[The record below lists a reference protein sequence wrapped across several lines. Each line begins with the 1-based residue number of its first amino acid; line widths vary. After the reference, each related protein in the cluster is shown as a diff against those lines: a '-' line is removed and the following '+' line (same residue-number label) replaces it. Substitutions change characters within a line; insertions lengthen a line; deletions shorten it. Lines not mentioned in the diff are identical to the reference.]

1 MAYTQEQIN
10 AALVAEL
17 NARPGT
23 KAYDLA
29 DYAMKTYGITPDQ
42 INAAYKALDV
52 TAVPETI
59 DYEPYY
65 GTSPLT
71 VKPANYVGFTGPSH
85 TVVNPAT
92 GKVTQLTFNAPGFD
106 PNDPY
111 TLERLGELV
120 WDGSDNNG
128 RRWYDNYAT
137 PAQKAAADSLW
148 EADWKRRNALDIARG
163 TPGAIPGGVMPKNRQ
178 EEIRINSALV
188 DKWERENKVYTP
200 FEQAAYTAFKNND
213 VAGLNRAIQEGQL
226 TRAQVQLSFGLSD
239 ADAEWLMDKNGVK
252 FFEPTADTTGLI
264 GDTSGVT
271 NTVATPTNLTQ
282 TTPTGLLEV
291 GKQATS
297 QAQTQAA
304 KTYSPAEVA
313 AYNAY
318 RAGDIA
324 GVNRAIQTGQLTRAQ
339 VQSSFGL
346 NDADMNWLVNNSG
359 VKFYTPTTVTGVTT
373 GGTTVGNKTYTQ
385 AETDLYNAYR
395 AGNIAEVNRLLAAN
409 KWTGADIKSKFG
421 LTDADIAWITNNA
434 GGKFY
439 NPAATTGITNVINT
453 IGGTTT
459 PAGQFPDLFPSFAES
474 QRLATQ
480 AIASRPTTQQLVN
493 MISNPQN
500 PALTS
505 AWQTAEKTGQY
516 GDVAGMLQ
524 NMPLGK
530 VQSAYGLSNAD
541 MQYIMSRPEI
551 ATALSQSGMVATP
564 APTLNNV
571 LGLISK

>member
-10 AALVAEL
+10 AALAAEL
-17 NARPGT
+17 AARPT
-23 KAYDLA
+23 TSAYDLA
-29 DYAMKTYGITPDQ
+29 NYAMKTYGITTDQ
-42 INAAYKALDV
+42 INQAYKALD
-52 TAVPETI
+52 TSALPTTI
-59 DYEPYY
+59 DYTSQY
-65 GTSPLT
+65 GGVPQGTYRD
-71 VKPANYVGFTGPSH
+71 ARAAGYTGPSQ
-85 TVVNPAT
+85 TVINPET
-92 GKVTQLTFNAPGFD
+92 KKITELVFSAPGFNPDD
-106 PNDPY
+106 PF
-111 TLERLGELV
+111 TLRMLGELK
-120 WDGSDNNG
+120 WIGNNNNG
-128 RRWYDNYAT
+128 AIWYDTFAT

-148 EADWKRRNALDIARG
+148 AQDWQKLNAQDVAKGTVGAFTNGKMPANQAEALRISTEKINAF
-163 TPGAIPGGVMPKNRQ
+163 NRANN
-178 EEIRINSALV
+178 INT
-188 DKWERENKVYTP
+188 N
-200 FEQAAYTAFKNND
+200 TADAPDVTD
-213 VAGLNRAIQEGQL
+213 VAGVVG
-226 TRAQVQLSFGLSD
+226 T
-239 ADAEWLMDKNGVK
+239 
-252 FFEPTADTTGLI
+252 
-264 GDTSGVT
+264 
-271 NTVATPTNLTQ
+271 TQ
-282 TTPTGLLEV
+282 TAPTGLLDV
-291 GKQATS
+291 GKQANAL
-297 QAQTQAA
+297 AQTQTA

-324 GVNRAIQTGQLTRAQ
+324 GVNRAVQSGNLTKAQ

-346 NDADMNWLVNNSG
+346 SDADMNWMANNAG
-359 VKFYTPTTVTGVTT
+359 VKFYSPTTTVVGGTT

-395 AGNIAEVNRLLAAN
+395 SGDIASVNRLLAAN

-421 LTDADIAWITNNA
+421 LTDADISWITNNA

-439 NPAATTGITNVINT
+439 NPNATTDITKVINT
-453 IGGTTT
+453 IGGTTA
-459 PAGQFPDLFPSFAES
+459 PAGQFPQLFPTFAES

-480 AIASRPTTQQLVN
+480 AIASRPTTQSIVN

-505 AWQTAEKTGQY
+505 AWQAAEKSGNY

-564 APTLNNV
+564 TPTLNNV

>member
-17 NARPGT
+17 SARPT
-23 KAYDLA
+23 TSAYDLA
-29 DYAMKTYGITPDQ
+29 DYAMKTYGITPAQ
-42 INAAYKALDV
+42 INEAYKALDV
-52 TAVPETI
+52 TAVPTTI
-59 DYEPYY
+59 DYNYNY
-65 GTSPLT
+65 GTSPLNER
-71 VKPANYVGFTGPSH
+71 PAGATGYTGPSQ
-85 TVVNPAT
+85 TAVNPAT
-92 GKVTQLTFNAPGFD
+92 GKVTQLIYSAPDFN
-106 PNDPY
+106 PNDPF
-111 TLERLGELV
+111 TLARLGEMK
-120 WDGSDNNG
+120 WDGSNNNG
-128 RRWYDNYAT
+128 AVWYDNFAT
-137 PAQKAAADSLW
+137 PAQRAAADALW
-148 EADWKRRNALDIARG
+148 EADWKRLNAQDIAKG
-163 TPGAIPGGVMPKNRQ
+163 TVGAITSGVMPKSRQ
-178 EEIRINSALV
+178 EEIKINSALV
-188 DKWERENKVYTP
+188 NEWE
-200 FEQAAYTAFKNND
+200 A
-213 VAGLNRAIQEGQL
+213 
-226 TRAQVQLSFGLSD
+226 
-239 ADAEWLMDKNGVK
+239 KNGPAEAGMN
-252 FFEPTADTTGLI
+252 FNAINAGT
-264 GDTSGVT
+264 
-271 NTVATPTNLTQ
+271 TPTNVAQ
-282 TTPTGLLEV
+282 TTAIPQGLLDV
-291 GKQATS
+291 GGRQANT
-297 QAQTQAA
+297 QAQSQVA

-324 GVNRAIQTGQLTRAQ
+324 GVNRAVQAGNLTKAQ

-359 VKFYTPTTVTGVTT
+359 VKFYTPTGITGVTT

-395 AGNIAEVNRLLAAN
+395 GGNIAEVNRLLAAN

-421 LTDADIAWITNNA
+421 LTDADISWITNNA

-439 NPAATTGITNVINT
+439 NPAATTGITNIINT

-516 GDVAGMLQ
+516 GDVAGMLK
-524 NMPLGK
+524 NMPIGK

-551 ATALSQSGMVATP
+551 ATALSGSGMVATP